1 MRPESIGIAS
11 SDSAISSSTNI
22 FKGIIESYMYIGSII
37 RYTINAEDSTVYL
50 DESDPQYRGIFKE
63 GAPVKL
69 ILKDRIHLLPA

>member
-1 MRPESIGIAS
+1 
-11 SDSAISSSTNI
+11 
-22 FKGIIESYMYIGSII
+22 MYIGSII